1 MATLRFTGRSR
12 PGHAATGQDELGHAA
27 LAPCR
32 DYTLTHSGDCR
43 ACPAGLPGAPADAEQ
58 TLKAWRE
65 EASGASRSRPADIKA
80 QRRNAGALKDRRVVI
95 NVKGNDCRLI
105 AAIARKLQIVCV
117 KFVGAHKE
125 CGAADAETVEMS

>member
-1 MATLRFTGRSR
+1 M
-12 PGHAATGQDELGHAA
+12 
-27 LAPCR
+27 
-32 DYTLTHSGDCR
+32 THSSDCH

-58 TLKAWRE
+58 PLKACRD
-65 EASGASRSRPADIKA
+65 EASGASRSRPPDIKA
-80 QRRNAGALKDRRVVI
+80 QRRNAGALKDRRVVV